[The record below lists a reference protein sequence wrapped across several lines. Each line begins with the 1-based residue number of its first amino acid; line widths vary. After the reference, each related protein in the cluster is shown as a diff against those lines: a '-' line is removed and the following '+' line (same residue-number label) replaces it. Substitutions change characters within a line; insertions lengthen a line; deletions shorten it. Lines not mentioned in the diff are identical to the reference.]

1 MTKTEG
7 LSVDVQWDV
16 IARLLVAAGLG
27 AAVGFEREA
36 SDQPAGLRT
45 HLAVALG
52 AGLFGV
58 ISTTGFLEFETS
70 QSATN
75 IQFDVT
81 RVASL
86 VASGIGFIGA
96 GLIFRQG
103 TTVRNL
109 TTAASLWVTAAIGL
123 SAGVGD
129 FAPAIATTI
138 VMLVALVLLRIPRNW
153 VRKYVRPDREDV
165 KIVLQPG
172 IGEEDVVSVLQGLD
186 GVHVDTVTLEKHEGA
201 FVVIARVHAHTGEN
215 LRQRLSPLARLEAVS
230 TLRVGD
236 LSD

>member
-1 MTKTEG
+1 
-7 LSVDVQWDV
+7 VDVEWDL

-27 AAVGFEREA
+27 AVVGLEREA
-36 SDQPAGLRT
+36 SDQSAGLRT
-45 HLAVALG
+45 HLAVSLG
-52 AGLFGV
+52 AALFGV
-58 ISTTGFLEFETS
+58 VSTTGFLEFEAS
-70 QSATN
+70 QRATN

-123 SAGVGD
+123 SCGVGD
-129 FAPAIATTI
+129 FSPAIATTV
-138 VMLVALVLLRIPRNW
+138 VMLGALVLLRVPRTW
-153 VRKYVRPDREDV
+153 VRRAFRADRDRVRLVLREGV
-165 KIVLQPG
+165 S
-172 IGEEDVVSVLQGLD
+172 EEDVVRSLRSID
-186 GVHVDTVTLEKHEGA
+186 GVRVHSVALEKTAGA
-201 FVVIARVHAHTGEN
+201 YVVLADVRGEAEEP
-215 LRQRLSPLARLEAVS
+215 LGTLLSPLARLDDVV

-236 LSD
+236 IGE

>member
-1 MTKTEG
+1 
-7 LSVDVQWDV
+7 VDVQWDL
-16 IARLLVAAGLG
+16 IARLLMAAGLG
-27 AAVGFEREA
+27 AAVGLEREA

-45 HLAVALG
+45 HLAVSLG

-58 ISTTGFLEFETS
+58 ISTTGFLEFETTQRAS
-70 QSATN
+70 N

-123 SAGVGD
+123 SCGVGD
-129 FAPAIATTI
+129 FSPAIATTV
-138 VMLVALVLLRIPRNW
+138 VMLAALALLRVPRNW
-153 VRKYVRPDREDV
+153 VRHHLRPDREELR
-165 KIVLQPG
+165 IVLERG
-172 IGEEDVVSVLQGLD
+172 VGEGVVLTALHD
-186 GVHVDTVTLEKHEGA
+186 LEGVHIDSIALEKESGA
-201 FVVIARVHAHTGEN
+201 YVVLARVHGHSGDN
-215 LRQRLSPLARLEAVS
+215 LHVLLSPLARLDAVS
-230 TLRVGD
+230 TLQIGADPRE
-236 LSD
+236 